1 MFDVSELFLPKK
13 QKLTKKEKLDLSV
26 ELWNLQKKWKF
37 DTSLGI
43 YDNEVE
49 DRIAEINSILE
60 DDEEEYY
67 SDFEHTPRTI

>member
-26 ELWNLQKKWKF
+26 ELWNLQKQWKF

-49 DRIAEINSILE
+49 DRIAEINGILE

>member
-26 ELWNLQKKWKF
+26 ELWNLQKQWKF

-43 YDNEVE
+43 YDDEVE

>member
-1 MFDVSELFLPKK
+1 MFDVSELFLPRK
-13 QKLTKKEKLDLSV
+13 QKLNKKEKLALSV
-26 ELWNLQKKWKF
+26 ELWNLQKQWKF

-49 DRIAEINSILE
+49 DRIAEINGILE

>member
-1 MFDVSELFLPKK
+1 MFDVSEFFLPKK

-26 ELWNLQKKWKF
+26 ELWNLQKQWKF

-49 DRIAEINSILE
+49 DRIAEINGILE